1 MAFMKLSHIQID
13 ALKEIGNIAAGNAAT
28 SLSMLTNKK
37 IDMNVPKVILVPFSE
52 VMDIIGNPEE
62 PIVSIHFRIL
72 GEAPG
77 MVYFVLTVEEAEQ
90 LAQQLTGDKTFDL
103 LQSFLISDNEMAF
116 SALMETGNILA
127 GTYLSALADFTKI
140 HMQPSIPTLNVDMA
154 GAILSVGLIETSE
167 VTDHAIVIDT
177 SIHDQGIEN
186 GICGKFFMMP
196 HADAI
201 PKIFQALGLNENEEW
216 K

>member
-1 MAFMKLSHIQID
+1 MTLNKLSNLQMD

-37 IDMNVPKVILVPFSE
+37 VDMNVPQVVLVPFSK
-52 VMDIIGNPEE
+52 VMNIIGSPEE
-62 PIVSIHFRIL
+62 PVVSIYFRIL

-77 MVYFVLTVEEAEQ
+77 VVYFILTVDEAEQ
-90 LAQQLTGDKTFDL
+90 LARQLIGDTQFDL
-103 LQSFLISDNEMAF
+103 LESLQDNKNDIAF
-116 SALMETGNILA
+116 SALMEAGNILA

-140 HMQPSIPTLNVDMA
+140 HMQPSIPTLNVDMI
-154 GAILSVGLIETSE
+154 GAILSVGLVEISE

-177 SIHDQGIEN
+177 SIHEQSLEN

-201 PKIFQALGLNENEEW
+201 PKILKSLGLNENEER
-216 K
+216 